1 MWGRRGEVQRANS
14 WPPSILLTPFGLL
27 LALLEVEEARKSHLI
42 WSVNVSGLMEKKKP
56 FSIFALQPG
65 SSAPASW
72 LELGWD
78 TEGAEIDL
86 HPWAWRESVA
96 SLVQTQR
103 RGANPKAE
111 FHLIDL
117 ECPEQ
122 RDPNTLWKELEK
134 DRTSQGQDWSLQS
147 HFHSERAGNKTGPTL
162 PSLQVPSRDERAV
175 NTTEGEAPPTLLPDA
190 FVFWAVVKEVA
201 FGGSSQAFWDEGTWC
216 AIAT

>member
-1 MWGRRGEVQRANS
+1 MQRANS

-86 HPWAWRESVA
+86 HPWA
-96 SLVQTQR
+96 
-103 RGANPKAE
+103 
-111 FHLIDL
+111 
-117 ECPEQ
+117 
-122 RDPNTLWKELEK
+122 
-134 DRTSQGQDWSLQS
+134 
-147 HFHSERAGNKTGPTL
+147 
-162 PSLQVPSRDERAV
+162 
-175 NTTEGEAPPTLLPDA
+175 
-190 FVFWAVVKEVA
+190 
-201 FGGSSQAFWDEGTWC
+201 
-216 AIAT
+216 